1 MKGGGRV
8 VKAGPGKGAGLRGR
22 VGLSL
27 GEVARIALRAIAA
40 NPLRSALTALGVV
53 IGVAAVVALTMVGQG
68 TTRRITSLLE
78 GLGTNLLTVG
88 PAQGG
93 RGPGGGLVRFGGPA
107 TLPLSDA
114 YAIREAFPQ
123 EVVGVAPV
131 AQGNFQ
137 LKYGSGNLRATV
149 VGTWPDFARVRNAE
163 PERGSFFTQEDLDF
177 RRRVAVIGY
186 GIAQD
191 LFGGEDPLGQ
201 RLRIGGIPFTV
212 VGVLPDKGDQGF
224 ASLNYQ
230 VFVPLSTYLQRLA
243 RLEVGEPKVN
253 AIYVQ
258 GADRNRLK
266 ELQERLTQFLAER
279 RGLVDPST
287 YDFSITN
294 QQDALQ
300 SVNQTTLVLTLF
312 LGGVAA
318 ISLLVGG
325 IGIMNIMLVSVTERT
340 REIGVRKALG
350 ARPKDILAQFLAES
364 VILSV
369 GGGILGV
376 GLGLLMA
383 RFVGQAIGVS
393 PVFSPLSAAV
403 AFLFAVFVGV
413 FFGLYPAWRA
423 ARLDPVEA
431 LRYE

>member
-1 MKGGGRV
+1 ME
-8 VKAGPGKGAGLRGR
+8 GR

-27 GEVARIALRAIAA
+27 WEVARIAWRAIAG
-40 NPLRSALTALGVV
+40 NPLRSSLTALGVL

-68 TTRRITSLLE
+68 TTRRISTLLE

-88 PAQGG
+88 PAQGP

-114 YAIREAFPQ
+114 YALQQAFPG

-131 AQGNFQ
+131 VQASFQ
-137 LKYGSGNLRATV
+137 LKYGAQNLRATV
-149 VGTWPDFARVRNAE
+149 VGTWPDFASVRNAE
-163 PERGSFFTQEDLDF
+163 PERGSFFTWQDVEA

-191 LFGGEDPLGQ
+191 LFQGEDPLGK
-201 RLRIGGIPFTV
+201 RLRIAGVPFTV

-224 ASLNYQ
+224 VSTNYQ

-243 RLEVGEPKVN
+243 RPEAGEPKVN
-253 AIYVQ
+253 TIYLQ
-258 GADRNRLK
+258 GADRNRLRD
-266 ELQERLTQFLAER
+266 LQNRVTAFLAER
-279 RGLVDPST
+279 HGTLDPQS
-287 YDFSITN
+287 YDFSVTN
-294 QQDALQ
+294 QQDALE
-300 SVNQTTLVLTLF
+300 SVNQTTRVMTLF

-350 ARPKDILAQFLAES
+350 ARPRDILAQFLAES
-364 VILSV
+364 VVLSV
-369 GGGILGV
+369 GGGLLGL
-376 GLGLLMA
+376 GLGLLLS
-383 RFVGQAIGVS
+383 RFVGQAIGVT
-393 PVFSPLSAAV
+393 PVFSPVSMGV
-403 AFLFAVFVGV
+403 AFLFAVAVGV

>member
-1 MKGGGRV
+1 MRRDDPQEV
-8 VKAGPGKGAGLRGR
+8 VAGR

-27 GEVARIALRAIAA
+27 SEMARVAWRAIAA

-68 TTRRITSLLE
+68 TTQRVTRLLE

-93 RGPGGGLVRFGGPA
+93 RGPGGGLVRGGGPA
-107 TLPLSDA
+107 TLPLADA
-114 YAIREAFPQ
+114 YAIQEAFAG

-131 AQGNFQ
+131 AQANFQ
-137 LKYGSGNLRATV
+137 LKYGAQNLRATV
-149 VGTWPDFARVRNAE
+149 VGTWPDFAQVRNAE
-163 PERGSFFTQEDLDF
+163 PDRGGFFTWEDVEA

-201 RLRIGGIPFTV
+201 RLRIAGIPFTV

-224 ASLNYQ
+224 VSTNYQ
-230 VFVPLSTYLQRLA
+230 VYVPLSTYLQRLSRPEA
-243 RLEVGEPKVN
+243 GGAKVN
-253 AIYVQ
+253 TIYLQ
-258 GADRNRLK
+258 GADRDRLK
-266 ELQERLTQFLAER
+266 DLQEHLTQFLAQR
-279 RGLVDPST
+279 HGLWDPQS
-287 YDFSITN
+287 YDFSVTN
-294 QQDALQ
+294 QQDALE
-300 SVNQTTLVLTLF
+300 SVNQTTRAMTLF
-312 LGGVAA
+312 LGGVAG

-350 ARPKDILAQFLAES
+350 ARPQDILGQFLAES
-364 VILSV
+364 VVLSV
-369 GGGILGV
+369 GGGLLGV
-376 GLGLLMA
+376 AVGLLMA
-383 RFVGQAIGVS
+383 RFVGQAISVT
-393 PVFSPLSAAV
+393 PVFSPTSIVV
-403 AFLFAVFVGV
+403 AFFFAVVVGV